1 MQNNVNL
8 NSTFFLD
15 SDSEAV
21 KEFVKKLNLENL
33 SEIDRAIKVYLG
45 VRDEI
50 RYDPY
55 NIIMDSV

>member
-33 SEIDRAIKVYLG
+33 SEIDRAIKVYQ
-45 VRDEI
+45 
-50 RYDPY
+50 
-55 NIIMDSV
+55 